1 MSRYSSRQLSNCS
14 ILSRSIWSRP
24 FFCCLFL
31 LLAGLSAQ
39 ADNLVNFARTDTLSV
54 AETNKRL
61 KTVLGGY
68 APVDTTQPID
78 LYKVRYNSPN
88 GKGKMQVVT
97 GLVALPRG
105 GAPKGL
111 VIFSHGTIGDHDMSP
126 SRWTTKLRVGEAQ
139 GAILAFATGGY
150 ALAMPDYL
158 GLGDD
163 NGPHPF
169 PLGHIN
175 SRSAI
180 DIITPAR
187 GVANKSGVKVGPK
200 LFLTGY
206 SEGGAVT
213 MWATKQLEAR
223 GVPIAASAPISG
235 PYDLTET
242 TRKGLLSPPKTIVEF
257 AAQLYFMTFAVRY
270 FHATQG
276 VPLTDYFVPRIAN
289 LVETLYDKGYSDET
303 MIKYLVLNALTLG
316 ANNSLEKII
325 TPRFSKA
332 ITELDTSDPVLRELK
347 NSDCFDWSPKTK
359 MLLVSLD
366 GDNIVDPA
374 NMTVTI
380 DTMRKRGVGPG
391 TLRSVVV
398 KNAALTHL
406 NAPARMAALAR
417 KFFDG
422 GFTGVGAK

>member
-1 MSRYSSRQLSNCS
+1 MSRFFRRQISGNPL
-14 ILSRSIWSRP
+14 
-24 FFCCLFL
+24 FCCLFL
-31 LLAGLSAQ
+31 LLAGWSAQ
-39 ADNLVNFARTDTLSV
+39 ADNLVNFARTDTMSV

-61 KTVLGGY
+61 KTVLGGS
-68 APVDTTQPID
+68 APADATQPID
-78 LYKVRYNSPN
+78 LYKVRYNSPD
-88 GKGKMQVVT
+88 GKGKMQVLT

-111 VIFSHGTIGDHDMSP
+111 VVFSHGTIGDHAMSP
-126 SRWTTKLRVGEAQ
+126 SRWTTKLHIGESQ
-139 GAILAFATGGY
+139 GAILAFASGGY

-163 NGPHPF
+163 KGPHPF
-169 PLGHIN
+169 PLSQIN

-180 DIITPAR
+180 DIIAPAR
-187 GVANKSGVKVGPK
+187 SIANKSGVKVGPK

-213 MWATKQLEAR
+213 MWATRQLEAK

-235 PYDLTET
+235 PYNLTGT
-242 TRKGLLSPPKTIVEF
+242 TRKGLMEPPKNLVEF
-257 AAQLYFMTFAVRY
+257 AAQLYFTTFAVRY
-270 FHATQG
+270 IHATQG
-276 VPLTDYFVPRIAN
+276 VPLTNYFVPRMAN
-289 LVETLYDKGYSDET
+289 LVETLYDKDYSDET
-303 MIKYLVLNALTLG
+303 MIKYLVLTAFTLG
-316 ANNSLEKII
+316 ANNSLDKIV
-325 TPRFSKA
+325 TPRFRKA
-332 ITELDTSDPVLRELK
+332 IIELDTSDPVLRELK
-347 NSDCFDWSPKTK
+347 NGDCFDWSPKTK

-374 NMTVTI
+374 NLTLTL
-380 DTMRKRGVGPG
+380 DTMRKRGVGPE

-398 KNAALTHL
+398 KNPSLTHI